1 MAPDNGKGL
10 LLMVAA
16 MFVFGCQDAIS
27 RYLAEIYS
35 VLGILLIRYW
45 FFAGFVVLRA
55 ARAPGGLGRVIRSK
69 RPVVQCLRGV
79 MLVVQVWMIVNAF
92 KLLGLVE
99 THAIFACYPLIITAL
114 AGPVLGERVSL
125 MRWLT
130 ILAGALGVLLI
141 LRPGPG
147 MFTPAAL
154 LVLVAALNFAA
165 YGLITRLVARDDPPD
180 TSFFYTGLAGA
191 VAVTLLTP
199 WIWTPIAFADWGWMG
214 LLCISGT
221 LGHYFLIRALDMAE
235 ASRLQPLAYLQLV
248 FAAALGVLV
257 FAEPL
262 PWTTVM
268 GGALVVVAGL
278 VNLRLTRLGR

>member
-1 MAPDNGKGL
+1 
-10 LLMVAA
+10 MVAA
-16 MFVFGCQDAIS
+16 MFVFSCQDAIS

-55 ARAPGGLGRVIRSK
+55 ARAPGGLGRVIRSR
-69 RPVVQCLRGV
+69 RPFVQILRGV
-79 MLVVQVWMIVNAF
+79 MLVVEVWMFVNAL

-99 THAIFACYPLIITAL
+99 THAIFACYPLIIAAL
-114 AGPVLGERVSL
+114 AGPVLGERVTL

-141 LRPGPG
+141 LRPGAG

-154 LVLVAALNFAA
+154 LVLATALNFAA
-165 YGLITRLVARDDPPD
+165 YGLITRLVARDDTPE
-180 TSFFYTGLAGA
+180 TSFFYTGIAGA
-191 VAVTLLTP
+191 VAITLLAP

-221 LGHYFLIRALDMAE
+221 LGHYLLIRALDLAE

>member
-1 MAPDNGKGL
+1 LAQDTRKGL

-16 MFVFGCQDAIS
+16 MFVFGTQDAIS

-45 FFAGFVVLRA
+45 FFAGFVALRA
-55 ARAPGGLGRVIRSK
+55 ARAPGGFAHVLRSR
-69 RPVVQCLRGV
+69 RPFLQILRGV
-79 MLVVQVWMIVNAF
+79 MLVVQVWMIVTAF

-114 AGPVLGERVSL
+114 AGPVLGERVTL

-130 ILAGALGVLLI
+130 ILVGALGVLLI

-147 MFTPAAL
+147 MFAPASL
-154 LVLVAALNFAA
+154 LVLVAALNFAV
-165 YGLITRLVARDDPPD
+165 YGLITRLVARDDTPE
-180 TSFFYTGLAGA
+180 TSFFYTGMAGA
-191 VAVTLLTP
+191 AAVTLLTP
-199 WIWTPIAFADWGWMG
+199 WIWTPIAMADWGWMA
-214 LLCISGT
+214 LLCVSGT
-221 LGHYFLIRALDMAE
+221 LGHYLLIRALDLAE
-235 ASRLQPLAYLQLV
+235 ASRLQPLAYFQLI

-262 PWTTVM
+262 PWMTVL
-268 GGALVVVAGL
+268 GGALVVAAGL
-278 VNLRLTRLGR
+278 VNLRLARLGR

>member
-1 MAPDNGKGL
+1 
-10 LLMVAA
+10 MVAA

-27 RYLAEIYS
+27 RYLAEVYS

-55 ARAPGGLGRVIRSK
+55 ARSPGGLGRVIRSK
-69 RPVVQCLRGV
+69 RPFVQCLRGV
-79 MLVVQVWMIVNAF
+79 MLVVQVWMIVHAF

-114 AGPVLGERVSL
+114 AGPVLGERVTL

-221 LGHYFLIRALDMAE
+221 LGHYFLIRALDLAE

-248 FAAALGVLV
+248 FAAVLGVLV

-262 PWTTVM
+262 PWTTIT
-268 GGALVVVAGL
+268 GGALVVAAGL